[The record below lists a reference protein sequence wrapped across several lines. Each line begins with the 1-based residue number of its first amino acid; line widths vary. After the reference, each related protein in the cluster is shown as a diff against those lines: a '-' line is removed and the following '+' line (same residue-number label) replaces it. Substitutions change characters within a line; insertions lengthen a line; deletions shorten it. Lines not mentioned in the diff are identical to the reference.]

1 MPAASRM
8 GSTTSQLLLVFEL
21 REPIEALLWHGG
33 SNGRSSLFEDLTLVM
48 AHAGESPDEAIGRF
62 LGGRA
67 SGTSVTS
74 GRVP

>member
-21 REPIEALLWHGG
+21 RGPIEVLLWHGG
-33 SNGRSSLFEDLTLVM
+33 SNGRPSLLEDLTLAM
-48 AHAGESPDEAIGRF
+48 AHAGESPDKAIGRF
-62 LGGRA
+62 LGGRV
-67 SGTSVTS
+67 SGTRVPS

>member
-8 GSTTSQLLLVFEL
+8 GSTTSQLLQVFEL
-21 REPIEALLWHGG
+21 REPIEVLLWHGG
-33 SNGRSSLFEDLTLVM
+33 SNGRSSLLEDLTLAM
-48 AHAGESPDEAIGRF
+48 APAGESPDKAIGRS

-67 SGTSVTS
+67 SGTGVPS